1 MFCRQC
7 GKEILPNST
16 VCTSCGVPAGTGN
29 NFCPN
34 CGATT
39 NSNAVYCVK
48 CGAPFYQQPAPSA
61 FPEQK
66 SKLAAGLLA
75 FFLGSLGI
83 HNFYLGYTQ
92 KAVIQLCASLLGGV
106 ISCGI
111 ATVGIQIWAIVEG
124 VMILTGSI
132 SVDGKGIPLKD

>member
-7 GKEILPNST
+7 GKEILPNSA
-16 VCTSCGVPAGTGN
+16 VCTSCGVPAGTGS

-34 CGATT
+34 CGAVT

-48 CGAPFYQQPAPSA
+48 CGAPFYQQPAVSG
-61 FPEQK
+61 QK

-83 HNFYLGYTQ
+83 HNFYLGYTS
-92 KAVIQLCASLLGGV
+92 KAVIQLCVSLVGGV
-106 ISCGI
+106 LTCSV
-111 ATVGIQIWAIVEG
+111 ATIGVWIWAIVEG
-124 VMILTGSI
+124 VMLLTGSI
-132 SVDGKGIPLKD
+132 AVDGKGLPLKD